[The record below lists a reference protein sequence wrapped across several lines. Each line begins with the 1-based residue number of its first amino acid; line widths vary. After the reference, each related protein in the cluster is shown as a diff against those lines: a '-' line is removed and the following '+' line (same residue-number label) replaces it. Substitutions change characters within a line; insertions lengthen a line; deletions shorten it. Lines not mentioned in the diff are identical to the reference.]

1 MISFVLFPRAF
12 EPTLIGHFRA
22 PKTLTFKMK
31 LGAQPFK
38 RANEF
43 YLHENENDSHIK
55 GWAPTL
61 VLKQR
66 PGELGNGLS

>member
-31 LGAQPFK
+31 LGAKPFK
-38 RANEF
+38 RENEF

-55 GWAPTL
+55 G
-61 VLKQR
+61 
-66 PGELGNGLS
+66 